1 MNRTIKNYT
10 QLFFLLNV
18 IIALLLGCDASSKKT
33 SSISKDNTPFPSG
46 QKIASAISTN
56 NLITGIRHLN
66 VNGTNRTFTLYV
78 PKSYNPATKT
88 PLVIDY
94 HGIFGNGAGH
104 MESSGYKQVADTE
117 GFLVAYPDGIDSA
130 WNIGPCCTFSRE
142 VDDVAFARAIVKK
155 IHSEANLDEARIYAA
170 GFSNGG
176 GMTQYLACHAA
187 DLFAAVAPSAF
198 DLLEENS
205 PSCSPARPIPILLTR
220 ALDDNFVTYAG
231 GPSNPPNGLATTI
244 HFMGAVATFNRWT
257 QINHCSSQITKDEF
271 GCEIH
276 TACDAQVEVGLCS
289 VPHKG
294 HTPGDA
300 NIGWKFLKRFKK
312 Q

>member
-1 MNRTIKNYT
+1 
-10 QLFFLLNV
+10 
-18 IIALLLGCDASSKKT
+18 
-33 SSISKDNTPFPSG
+33 
-46 QKIASAISTN
+46 
-56 NLITGIRHLN
+56 
-66 VNGTNRTFTLYV
+66 
-78 PKSYNPATKT
+78 
-88 PLVIDY
+88 
-94 HGIFGNGAGH
+94 
-104 MESSGYKQVADTE
+104 MESSGFKQVADAE

-130 WNIGPCCTFSRE
+130 WNIGPCCTFSRD
-142 VDDVAFARAIVKK
+142 VDDVAFARAIIKQ
-155 IHSEANLDEARIYAA
+155 IQSEANVDEARVYAA

-244 HFMGAVATFNRWT
+244 HFMGATATFNRWAK
-257 QINHCSSQITKDEF
+257 INHCSNEIIKDEF

-276 TACDAQVEVGLCS
+276 TSCDAQVAVGLCS

-294 HTPGDA
+294 HTPADA
-300 NIGWKFLKRFKK
+300 NISWMFLKRFKK